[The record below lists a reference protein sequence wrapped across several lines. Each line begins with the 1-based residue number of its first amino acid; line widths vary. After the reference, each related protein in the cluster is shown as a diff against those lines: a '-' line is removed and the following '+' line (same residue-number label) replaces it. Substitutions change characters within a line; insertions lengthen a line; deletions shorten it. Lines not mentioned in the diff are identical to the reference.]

1 MPITERRKPSEPL
14 RAIIDIGS
22 NTVRLVIYGGPV
34 RAPAVLHNE
43 KVTARLG
50 KGVAENGVLGERAS
64 NTALAALARYHL
76 LLQLK
81 GVDHVD
87 IVATAA
93 VRDAANGGE
102 FLDRVAA
109 IGFAPRLL
117 SGEQEAVTSAHG
129 VLGAFPGASGVVGD
143 LGGGSLELV
152 DVEGDSCRH
161 GVSMP
166 LGTLRLGRLRAA
178 GDRAFGQQ
186 VAKALKKAD
195 WAAEPGTTLYLVGGS
210 LRAFARYAMV
220 RLEWPIDDPHGF
232 VLDPVNA
239 LRLARNLARCKAET
253 LRAMPG
259 IATARMNSL
268 PDTAALLAVLIRRLQ
283 PGKLVFSAWGLREG
297 LLYED
302 MPAATRAHDPLV
314 AGMTTFVQ
322 EHGISQRIGTMVAD
336 WTAAVALPADT
347 DQRDRLRLAATMLCL
362 ASATVEPNLRGDTAR
377 DWALRKRWI
386 GAATTE
392 RVMLAV
398 AMLAH
403 TGRLEVPEALAG
415 LIGPATLREAQTWGL
430 ATRLCRRFSTCAQQS
445 LVDSRLAVEGNRL
458 VLLVQPAL
466 AALVNDG
473 VERDLRAL
481 ATHLGVKSDVRFS
494 LA

>member
-1 MPITERRKPSEPL
+1 MTTSDRRSPRGPM

-50 KGVAENGVLGERAS
+50 KGVAENGLLGERAMQ
-64 NTALAALARYHL
+64 TVLAALARYRV

-81 GVDHVD
+81 GVDRVD
-87 IVATAA
+87 VVATAA
-93 VRDAANGGE
+93 VRDAANGSA
-102 FLDRVAA
+102 FLEKVTAL
-109 IGFAPRLL
+109 GFAPRLL

-129 VLGAFPGASGVVGD
+129 VLGAFPGATGVVGD

-152 DVEGDSCRH
+152 DIDGDSCRH

-166 LGTLRLGRLRAA
+166 LGTLRLARLRTT
-178 GDRAFGQQ
+178 GDRMFGQQ

-195 WAAEPGTTLYLVGGS
+195 WAAEPGSTLYLVGGS
-210 LRAFARYAMV
+210 MRAFARFAMA

-232 VLDPVNA
+232 VLDPVEA
-239 LRLARNLARCKAET
+239 LRIARNLARRKPDT
-253 LRAMPG
+253 LRAMAG
-259 IATARMNSL
+259 ISTARMNSL

-302 MPAATRAHDPLV
+302 MPAGVRGQDPLV
-314 AGMTTFVQ
+314 AGMSAFVQ
-322 EHGISQRIGTMVAD
+322 EQGIPAQTGAMVAG
-336 WTAAVALPADT
+336 WTVAAAPPSGAE
-347 DQRDRLRLAATMLCL
+347 RRERLRLAATMLCL
-362 ASATVEPNLRGDTAR
+362 AAATVEPNLRGDIAR

-403 TGRLEVPEALAG
+403 TGRLDVPPALAN
-415 LIGPATLREAQTWGL
+415 LIPPTALRDAQTWGL
-430 ATRLCRRFSTCAQQS
+430 ATRLCRRFSTCAPQGLS
-445 LVDSRLAVEGNRL
+445 GSELSVEGNRL
-458 VLLVQPAL
+458 VLRVQPAL
-466 AALVNDG
+466 SALVNDG

-481 ATHLGVKSDVRFS
+481 ATHLGLKAEVR
-494 LA
+494 